1 MKKNLLIMVLL
12 FILLSACAS
21 PAPAA
26 TTAPTSAPVA
36 AEPAIVPTNTPAP
49 LTEINVCY
57 SAPTTT
63 QSVPWYALEKG
74 IFEKYGLKVN
84 LIQLQGSS
92 KAMSALVSGNASICQ
107 MSGNSVINAAAAG
120 LDAVM
125 IAGIYNTYPAV
136 LVAKPE
142 IKTVEDLRGKTIGM
156 GLTASASE
164 VATRLA
170 LQELGLQAGVDV
182 NVIEIG
188 EEPDRVAAF
197 RSGQIDAI
205 LTTAPYLH
213 QLRAEGVS
221 ELFDFG
227 KVGLPYAH
235 TSMITTRKFIEE
247 NRPMVINFMKA
258 IIESIS
264 LMKADPEG
272 TKEVIA
278 KYLGLD
284 PVADAADLTDAYD
297 NIVQPLIQEV
307 PYPNLDGLQTLIT
320 FTVESNPDAARIT
333 PDQLVE
339 LSILKELEDSGFI
352 AEILKK

>member
-1 MKKNLLIMVLL
+1 MKKNLLITVLL

-21 PAPAA
+21 PAPVV
-26 TTAPTSAPVA
+26 TGSPVA
-36 AEPAIVPTNTPAP
+36 TEPVVMPTDTSVP
-49 LTEINVCY
+49 LTEVNVCY

-63 QSVPWYALEKG
+63 QSVPWYAFEKG

-136 LVAKPE
+136 LVARPE

-197 RSGQIDAI
+197 RAGQIDAI

-235 TSMITTRKFIEE
+235 TSILTTRKFIEE
-247 NRPMVINFMKA
+247 NRPMVVNFMKA

-297 NIVQPLIQEV
+297 NIVQPLLQEV

-320 FTVESNPDAARIT
+320 FTVESNPDAAKIT
-333 PDQLVE
+333 PDQLVD